1 MYIEEKIDLLLSE
14 HKQLVEMVQLFLPN
28 LESEKGVIHFLEIT
42 KNTFNK
48 YVKDGVFVE
57 GIHFIKENRK
67 RIFIPEEI
75 IKLKKSG
82 IKGKR
87 KSSNKQD
94 KLEAVNLQLGIMPEC
109 RSAV

>member
-1 MYIEEKIDLLLSE
+1 MYLEEKLDKLITEQDRLID
-14 HKQLVEMVQLFLPN
+14 MVQLFLPN

-42 KNTFNK
+42 KNTFNN
-48 YVKDGVFVE
+48 YVKDSIFVE
-57 GIHFIKENRK
+57 GVHFVKEERK
-67 RIFIPEEI
+67 RVFVPEEI
-75 IKLKKSG
+75 IKLKKGG

-94 KLEAVNLQLGIMPEC
+94 TLEAVKLQLGIIPEC

>member
-1 MYIEEKIDLLLSE
+1 MYLEEKIDKLIAE
-14 HKQLVEMVQLFLPN
+14 QARLVNMVELFLPN
-28 LESEKGVIHFLEIT
+28 LETEKGVIHFLEIT

-82 IKGKR
+82 IKGRR